1 MRSNFRVFDSNI
13 IKLVAIVAMTVDHIA
28 WLVFPGYPREAAPV
42 IMHIIGRITCPIMC
56 YFVAEGY
63 HYTSDINKYTGRM
76 FAFAAISHFAYIFA
90 SNDFVGITSFIPFYH
105 SSVLN
110 QTSVMWSLA
119 WGLVML
125 RVVNS
130 RTVKN
135 NAVKVLLIALICVV
149 SFPSDWSCVA
159 ALCVLAIGTNR
170 GNFKVQMLWMMF
182 YVSIYSAVYF
192 FSIDKL
198 YGLMQTAVVL
208 SVPILMLYNGKRG
221 RSRRLNRFMK
231 WLFYLYYPLH
241 LFVIGIVKYFSL
253 R

>member
-1 MRSNFRVFDSNI
+1 
-13 IKLVAIVAMTVDHIA
+13 
-28 WLVFPGYPREAAPV
+28 
-42 IMHIIGRITCPIMC
+42 
-56 YFVAEGY
+56 
-63 HYTSDINKYTGRM
+63 
-76 FAFAAISHFAYIFA
+76 
-90 SNDFVGITSFIPFYH
+90 
-105 SSVLN
+105 
-110 QTSVMWSLA
+110 MWSLA

-170 GNFKVQMLWMMF
+170 GNFKAQMLWMMF